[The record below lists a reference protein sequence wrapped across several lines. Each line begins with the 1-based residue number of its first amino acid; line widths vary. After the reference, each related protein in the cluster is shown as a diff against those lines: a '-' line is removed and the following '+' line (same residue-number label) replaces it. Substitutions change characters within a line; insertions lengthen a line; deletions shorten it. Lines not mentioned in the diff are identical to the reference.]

1 MRKLTTILL
10 IALSLFQV
18 VPAIAQSKFY
28 IRDMFDLYN
37 DIGSPDASK
46 SNIRTYNQIKG
57 SPYINE
63 EFVNGTIINDS
74 ASYQGILLRYNA
86 YEDRMEFKPKSGV
99 ELYFDTPEKYK
110 QFIIADKK
118 YVYCNELHEYFELLQ
133 EGKISLLKKESI
145 FLNESEPAQPFKD
158 PKPAEFR
165 TKPPVYYISINNG
178 DFVKIKKDKDL
189 LDIISSNKKEVQ
201 TYISKNKLKVKNEED
216 LQKIISYYNQLL

>member
-1 MRKLTTILL
+1 MRKLTIILL
-10 IALSLFQV
+10 FALSLFQI
-18 VPAIAQSKFY
+18 VPAIAQTKFY

-37 DIGSPDASK
+37 DIGAPDASK

-63 EFVNGTIINDS
+63 EFVSGTIISDS
-74 ASYQGILLRYNA
+74 VSYQKILLRYNA

-110 QFIIADKK
+110 QFIIANKR
-118 YVYCNELHEYFELLQ
+118 YIYCNKLHEYFELLE

-145 FLNESEPAQPFKD
+145 ILNESEPAQAFKD

-178 DFVKIKKDKDL
+178 DYVKIKKDKDL
-189 LDIISSNKKEVQ
+189 LDAISSNKNEVQ
-201 TYISKNKLKVKNEED
+201 TYISKNKLKFKHEED
-216 LQKIISYYNQLL
+216 LQKIISYYNKLL